1 MKKVVLGLIA
11 IALVSSSAD
20 AQLSKLFK
28 KKNKGG
34 STAKKELPPKEM
46 EPFAGDFT
54 DDNGWSGVYYVKD
67 TLWYSTSGL
76 ISGGGRIQPKGTKAK
91 NSDGQYTYV
100 TKVKFKYEKMKDG
113 NVVNSIKQL
122 THAGDTY
129 GLDGEYF
136 LAEKF
141 KSKYDIVYFYKR
153 NYDEVYLQLEPGVF
167 FWFEG
172 DMSKFKV
179 ERVFGLYV
187 KDQSKLEVWNEEI
200 ALAKVEQMA
209 MEFNKKKV
217 EVGRKKY
224 AKMPTYVAMKGKVG
238 FIDAYHKLTYN
249 RIDEIKEKPETFMS
263 SIELGKTSIFYKA
276 FYETP
281 GSALC
286 PGCEWN
292 VTYEMGGVKVGRVQ
306 QRRESATWS
315 RMIKQKFVDDNF
327 FSFVPSMIN
336 YQRNIADYAFL
347 KVLYENKDKL
357 KDGAKIPVKVTVST
371 CRDGVDQD
379 VMATGTLTLVIKE
392 SNRAGIDKALE
403 WYEKTFID

>member
-1 MKKVVLGLIA
+1 MKKILFSLVVITMA
-11 IALVSSSAD
+11 SSSAE

-28 KKNKGG
+28 KKDKGK
-34 STAKKELPPKEM
+34 TEKKALPPKEV
-46 EPFAGDFT
+46 ELFPGEFT
-54 DDNGWSGVYYVKD
+54 DDKGWSGTYYVKD
-67 TLWYSTSGL
+67 TMWYASNGF
-76 ISGGGRIQPKGTKAK
+76 ISNGARIQPKGTKAK
-91 NSDGQYTYV
+91 NSEGRYV
-100 TKVKFKYEKMKDG
+100 YATKVKFKYEKMKDG
-113 NVVNSIKQL
+113 NVVNSFKQL
-122 THAGDTY
+122 THSEDNY

-141 KSKYDIVYFYKR
+141 NSKYEITYFYKR
-153 NYDEVYLQLEPGVF
+153 NYDEIYLFLEPGVIL
-167 FWFEG
+167 WFEG
-172 DMSKFKV
+172 DMGDF
-179 ERVFGLYV
+179 EIDEILGIYV
-187 KDQSKLEVWNEEI
+187 KDPAKLEVWNEEI
-200 ALAKVEQMA
+200 AAAKFEQLA

-224 AKMPTYVAMKGKVG
+224 SKMPTYMAMKGKVG

-286 PGCEWN
+286 MGCEWN
-292 VTYEMGGVKVGRVQ
+292 VTYEMGDVKVGRVQ

-379 VMATGTLTLVIKE
+379 IMATGTLTLVIKE
-392 SNRAGIDKALE
+392 ANRAGIDKALE